1 MYIRKC
7 DALLTKARGKKVDER
22 SNHHHDHN
30 GATIDNTNRIRTGT
44 GKSTKT
50 PRSQPIQIP
59 KPSHIRHARRNKKD
73 LHQDFPQME
82 SAPTASQRR
91 DMHICVRAW
100 QVGACMCVHEDL
112 PDSQPVQASA
122 GRCVKRAQE
131 TDARYPP
138 CRKRKR
144 VALALSLP
152 LTLHASSGRRSSCL
166 SHPSHSLTASQPLSC
181 CAAPRCDALHTAFS
195 GFSPR
200 DLSATADLALPVSL
214 ALPRLPACLSH
225 LLASYSSWAPGSEV
239 GKYPSTCA
247 DSLGLDG
254 GEGPGS
260 T

>member
-82 SAPTASQRR
+82 SAPTASQRH
-91 DMHICVRAW
+91 DMHICMRAW

-181 CAAPRCDALHTAFS
+181 CAALRCAAMRCTAHRFLWL
-195 GFSPR
+195 
-200 DLSATADLALPVSL
+200 LSRSISQ
-214 ALPRLPACLSH
+214 PRLILPY
-225 LLASYSSWAPGSEV
+225 LLASPCHACLHV
-239 GKYPSTCA
+239 CLTCLLLIPA
-247 DSLGLDG
+247 GLQVRKS
-254 GEGPGS
+254 GS
-260 T
+260 TPVPVLTRWA